1 MKTQLMQGPFNL
13 KIKAALNH
21 DESNEYYIVDQSGF
35 HLAKVYN
42 CNGQFNEAYQVAQA
56 EQVLKAVNMHEELI
70 EALFEAEKYI
80 DINCAD
86 TNKPQGR
93 IAIQLRNK
101 LLNIRIKAKGGAE

>member
-56 EQVLKAVNMHEELI
+56 EQVLKAVNMHDELI
-70 EALFEAEKYI
+70 YLLNTIRQKIGITNVLSKNEL
-80 DINCAD
+80 DNINC
-86 TNKPQGR
+86 
-93 IAIQLRNK
+93 
-101 LLNIRIKAKGGAE
+101 LLEKEVQIK